1 MKEINKS
8 AGWSSSET
16 SAKHYN
22 KLIVNESGSLSRT
35 VCRRV
40 KGALSGLR
48 QLLAIKSPL
57 KMMKNPFH
65 FNSKALFDI

>member
-1 MKEINKS
+1 MKEINRS

-16 SAKHYN
+16 SAKHHN
-22 KLIVNESGSLSRT
+22 KLVVNESGSLSRT

-48 QLLAIKSPL
+48 QFLTIKSPL